1 MDFQLDRFVFDRV
14 LNEDP
19 ATHSVALLGT
29 LRSSSS
35 KTSDD
40 QTKTAIVR
48 IEKTALPS
56 FSDGLITTTKLV
68 ENTDIYAWMLG
79 WLSHSEDRPDV
90 KINVIYPATDVHIRK
105 YSKQHVH
112 IVRETPALYERI
124 VKPYIDA
131 FPTSRTQWFG
141 FCLPSLARAIIH
153 RSQAHAP
160 SYRIEEIISGRA
172 EAEKILFRSPPSA
185 DPFGFLILPDMKWDL
200 VSLSSLYLVALTLLP
215 KLKSLRDLNRSHLPL
230 LRSIQREA
238 ANVVKSHWD
247 LEAAELRLFIHYQP
261 SYYHFH
267 VHIVNANHTGLT
279 GMTVGQ
285 AHLLDDVVS
294 LLELDE
300 PTGPSIFQR
309 MTISYGLGEQ
319 HGLFSAMKAAQ
330 LELQEG
336 GEQS

>member
-1 MDFQLDRFVFDRV
+1 
-14 LNEDP
+14 
-19 ATHSVALLGT
+19 
-29 LRSSSS
+29 
-35 KTSDD
+35 
-40 QTKTAIVR
+40 
-48 IEKTALPS
+48 
-56 FSDGLITTTKLV
+56 
-68 ENTDIYAWMLG
+68 MLG
-79 WLSHSEDRPDV
+79 WLGHSEDRPDV

-105 YSKQHVH
+105 YSKQQVH

-131 FPTSRTQWFG
+131 FPASRTQW
-141 FCLPSLARAIIH
+141 
-153 RSQAHAP
+153 
-160 SYRIEEIISGRA
+160 IEEIISGRA

-215 KLKSLRDLNRSHLPL
+215 NIKSLRDLNRSHLPL

-238 ANVVKSHWD
+238 ANVVKSHWN

-336 GEQS
+336 GEHS